1 MSDKHSAK
9 GGNEGR
15 PNWYVAPLVWAA
27 IAAIS
32 FGIAPNW
39 HDLLAE
45 PAQGQQGGPGTP
57 ASVAPYASVG
67 ETSVPSAS
75 SVLTGP
81 SYPVEEHVQ
90 AF

>member
-1 MSDKHSAK
+1 MSDTHSAK
-9 GGNEGR
+9 GGGNEGR
-15 PNWYVAPLVWAA
+15 ATWYVAPLVWAA
-27 IAAIS
+27 IAGLA

-45 PAQGQQGGPGTP
+45 PAQGQHRGSGAPP
-57 ASVAPYASVG
+57 SVAPHASG
-67 ETSVPSAS
+67 SETSVPSAS
-75 SVLTGP
+75 SVP